1 MTDWSAMSNRNAN
14 NAVNANTAINDYRAV
29 QFSRGVLGI
38 QGINRYSPAAMKFS
52 HTFERSHGVPD
63 CFIP

>member
-1 MTDWSAMSNRNAN
+1 MSNRNAN

-38 QGINRYSPAAMKFS
+38 HGINRYSAAAMKFS
-52 HTFERSHGVPD
+52 RF
-63 CFIP
+63 

>member
-14 NAVNANTAINDYRAV
+14 NAVNANIAINDYRPV

-38 QGINRYSPAAMKFS
+38 HGINRYSAAAMKFS
-52 HTFERSHGVPD
+52 RF
-63 CFIP
+63 